1 VKLST
6 SSIPRGGISSHSI
19 RRPATVII
27 LMIAIVVVGVLAYTQ
42 LATNLLPDITYPMV
56 KVYVTWRGATPEEI
70 EDNIATI
77 IERKVATVDDLDY
90 MESQCTEGLYAL
102 QVNFTY
108 NADRDVAFQD
118 VLSKLGQVRKNL
130 PRDAEEPL
138 VFKADPSQL
147 PVMDM
152 LITSDQMDLTKL
164 RTYVENELQDHF
176 TAIEGTAGTEITGGL
191 KREIRVHIDP
201 IQLQGYG
208 LSVDKV
214 AQRLKDENLELLG
227 GRVTSERRDYIVRTV
242 GEFSNVNEIG
252 NLIIAKGKNEGI
264 VLLKDIADVKDA
276 FAVQRVK
283 NKLDQVEGVKLSVFK
298 QTGANTIE
306 VSDKVASK
314 LEDLKSIIPPSIKL
328 DIIYDQAEYIRSAV
342 SGVRDAALIAAFLV
356 ILITAFFLTGWKR
369 VLIVSLTLPVT
380 LLGTLF
386 FMQLLN
392 FSINIFTLGGL
403 VVAITVLLDNCI
415 VVLENITRI
424 QEEEP
429 EEKYPVQKGAEQVSG
444 AVITATLT
452 FIALFLPF
460 LLVSGFVS
468 LLFSELIITVA
479 ITISLSL
486 VVALTLTPTLT
497 SLLFQEGKP
506 IEVKV
511 GLISRLAYKF
521 IQLIIKPYQPL
532 LKWSLKLRWIVVLI
546 TLGLFFVG
554 MFFLNE
560 IGSEFLPKADDGLIT
575 IKIKMPTGSSMEQ
588 THKVI
593 LQIEDFV
600 KQQPYIEKYSSLS
613 GGKIWGLVTYEIANE
628 GEVNIQL
635 VDPTKRTKTTDE
647 YVEWLTPLIQS
658 RNGGIKYPG
667 LKMKTFHTKLKG
679 IKQTGEFDIE
689 VEVIAPRSE
698 PIENIYE
705 NASRVSGLLKKV
717 EGLTGVDIS
726 IDITK
731 PEYQIFVDRT
741 KAIDQ
746 GLSVNQVASTIKSS
760 IDGNVATQFKEG
772 GYYYPIRIVVDET
785 DIKSISDVENLS
797 IYPSNGSKIRL
808 NTIAKVE
815 QRSGPLQI
823 DRKDQNRVIK
833 ATANVSGKTVG
844 EATAEIQK
852 LLSTFSLPAGYKIN
866 FGGQSQMLSENFNT
880 MIIILLIAM
889 FFAYVVLVINF
900 EDFIKPFIILIRVP
914 LSLIGVSL
922 ALYLTNQPI
931 GVTVMI
937 GFIILAGIEINQ
949 GVILITF
956 IDDLRKV
963 EHPGSSGKG
972 LDLVDAIQKAAVA
985 RLRPILMT
993 DIVGIVGLLPLALSI
1008 GEGTELLKP
1017 MAIAVIG
1024 GLIFGLLLVFLFLPA
1039 LYYIFEKRKEK
1050 LLTIK

>member
-1 VKLST
+1 VNLSVT
-6 SSIPRGGISSHSI
+6 AIKK
-19 RRPATVII
+19 PASVII
-27 LMIAIVVVGVLAYTQ
+27 IMIAIVVVGVLGYTQ
-42 LATNLLPDITYPMV
+42 LAINLLPDITYPMV
-56 KVYVTWRGATPEEI
+56 KVYVTWHGATPEEI

-77 IERKVATVDDLDY
+77 IERKVATVDNLDF
-90 MESQCTEGLYAL
+90 METQCTEGLYAL

-108 NADRDVAFQD
+108 NANRDIAYQD

-147 PVMDM
+147 PVMDL

-176 TAIEGTAGTEITGGL
+176 TSIEGTAGTEITGGL
-191 KREIRVHIDP
+191 KREIRVHINP
-201 IQLQGYG
+201 VKLQGYG
-208 LSVDKV
+208 LSVDKI

-242 GEFSNVNEIG
+242 GEFSKVSELE
-252 NLIIAKGKNEGI
+252 NLIIAKGKNEGV
-264 VLLKDIADVKDA
+264 VLLKDIAEVKDA
-276 FAVQRVK
+276 YVVQRLK
-283 NKLDQVEGVKLSVFK
+283 NKLNQQEGVKLSVFK

-306 VSDKVASK
+306 VSELVIKK
-314 LEDLKSIIPPSIKL
+314 LEELKSIIPPSIKL
-328 DIIYDQAEYIRSAV
+328 DVIYDQAEYIRASVA
-342 SGVRDAALIAAFLV
+342 GVRDAALIAALLV
-356 ILITAFFLTGWKR
+356 VLVTAFFLTGWKR
-369 VLIVSLTLPVT
+369 VVIVTLTLPVT
-380 LLGTLF
+380 LLGTFF

-429 EEKYPVQKGAEQVSG
+429 EELNPVQKGATQVSG
-444 AVITATLT
+444 AVLTATLT

-468 LLFSELIITVA
+468 LLFSELILTVA
-479 ITISLSL
+479 ITITLSL
-486 VVALTLTPTLT
+486 IVALTLTPTLT
-497 SLLFQEGKP
+497 SLFFKEGKP
-506 IEVKV
+506 VHVKKGIV
-511 GLISRLAYKF
+511 SKIADGLISS
-521 IQLIIKPYQPL
+521 IIKPYKPI
-532 LKWSLKLRWIVVLI
+532 LKWSLKFRWIVVLI
-546 TLGLFFVG
+546 TLGFFFVG
-554 MFFLNE
+554 MIFLNK

-575 IKIKMPTGSSMEQ
+575 IKIKMPTGSSMEE

-593 LQIEDFV
+593 SQIENYV
-600 KQQPYIEKYSSLS
+600 KDQPSIEKFSSLS

-635 VDPTKRTKTTDE
+635 APPSERLQTTDE
-647 YVEWLTPLIQS
+647 YVEWFTPLVQQ
-658 RNGGIKYPG
+658 NIKFPG
-667 LKMKTFHTKLKG
+667 LKMKVFHTKLKG

-698 PIENIYE
+698 PIENIYD
-705 NASRVSGLLKKV
+705 NATRVSGLLKQV
-717 EGLTGVDIS
+717 DGLTGIDVS

-741 KAIDQ
+741 KAIDL
-746 GLSVNQVASTIKSS
+746 GLSVNQIASTIKSS
-760 IDGNVATQFKEG
+760 IDGNVPTQFKEK
-772 GYYYPIRIVVDET
+772 GYYYPIRIVVDEAN
-785 DIKSISDVENLS
+785 IKSISEVENLS
-797 IYPSNGSKIRL
+797 IYPPNGSKIRL
-808 NTIAKVE
+808 STIAKVE
-815 QRSGPLQI
+815 QRSGPLEI

-833 ATANVSGKTVG
+833 ATANVSGRTVG
-844 EATAEIQK
+844 EATADVQK
-852 LLSTFSLPAGYKIN
+852 LISTFTLPAGYKIN

-922 ALYLTNQPI
+922 ALFLSNQPI

-956 IDDLRKV
+956 IDQLREQGMSV
-963 EHPGSSGKG
+963 I
-972 LDLVDAIQKAAVA
+972 DAIQKAAVV
-985 RLRPILMT
+985 RFRPILMT
-993 DIVGIVGLLPLALSI
+993 DIVGIIGLLPLALSI

-1039 LYYIFEKRKEK
+1039 LYYIFEKRKSRAVIARDDSPEA
-1050 LLTIK
+1050 I

>member
-1 VKLST
+1 
-6 SSIPRGGISSHSI
+6 
-19 RRPATVII
+19 
-27 LMIAIVVVGVLAYTQ
+27 M
-42 LATNLLPDITYPMV
+42 
-56 KVYVTWRGATPEEI
+56 TWHGATPEEI

-77 IERKVATVDDLDY
+77 IERKIATVDDLDY
-90 MESQCTEGLYAL
+90 METQCTEGLYAL

-147 PVMDM
+147 PVMDL

-164 RTYVENELQDHF
+164 RTYVENELQDQF
-176 TAIEGTAGTEITGGL
+176 TSIEGTAGTEITGGL
-191 KREIRVHIDP
+191 KREIRVHINP
-201 IQLQGYG
+201 VKLQGYG

-227 GRVTSERRDYIVRTV
+227 GRVTSARRDYIVRTV
-242 GEFSNVNEIG
+242 GEFSKVSELE
-252 NLIIAKGKNEGI
+252 NLIISKGKNEGL
-264 VLLKDIADVKDA
+264 VLLKDIAEVKDA
-276 FAVQRVK
+276 YAVQRLK
-283 NKLDQVEGVKLSVFK
+283 NKLNRQEGVKLSVFK

-306 VSDKVASK
+306 VSDLVTKK
-314 LEDLKSIIPPSIKL
+314 LKELKTIIPPSINL
-328 DIIYDQAEYIRSAV
+328 DIIYDQADYIRAAV
-342 SGVRDAALIAAFLV
+342 SGVRDAALIAALLV
-356 ILITAFFLTGWKR
+356 VLITAFFLTGWKR
-369 VLIVSLTLPVT
+369 VVIVTLTLPVT
-380 LLGTLF
+380 LLVTFF

-429 EEKYPVQKGAEQVSG
+429 EELNPVQKGATQVSG
-444 AVITATLT
+444 AVLTATLT

-479 ITISLSL
+479 ITITLSL
-486 VVALTLTPTLT
+486 IVALTLTPTLT
-497 SLLFQEGKP
+497 SLLFKKGKQVH
-506 IEVKV
+506 VKKGIV
-511 GLISRLAYKF
+511 SKLADGLIA
-521 IQLIIKPYQPL
+521 LIISPYKPML
-532 LKWSLKLRWIVVLI
+532 RWSLKFRWIVVMI
-546 TLGLFFVG
+546 TLGFFFVG
-554 MFFLNE
+554 MIFLNK

-575 IKIKMPTGSSMEQ
+575 IKIKMPTGSSMEE

-593 LQIEDFV
+593 SQIENFV
-600 KQQPYIEKYSSLS
+600 KDQPSIEKYSSLS

-628 GEVNIQL
+628 GEINIQL
-635 VDPTKRTKTTDE
+635 VKPSKRQKTTDE
-647 YVEWLTPLIQS
+647 YVEWLTPLVQQNVKI
-658 RNGGIKYPG
+658 PG
-667 LKMKTFHTKLKG
+667 LKMKVFHKKLQG

-705 NASRVSGLLKKV
+705 NTTHVSGLLKQV
-717 EGLTGVDIS
+717 DGLTGIDVS

-746 GLSVNQVASTIKSS
+746 GLSVNQIASTIKSS
-760 IDGNVATQFKEG
+760 IDGNVPTQFKEK
-772 GYYYPIRIVVDET
+772 GYYYPIRIVVDEAN
-785 DIKSISDVENLS
+785 IKSISEVENLS
-797 IYPSNGSKIRL
+797 IYPPNGSKIRL

-815 QRSGPLQI
+815 QRSGPLEI

-833 ATANVSGKTVG
+833 ATANVSGRTVG
-844 EATAEIQK
+844 EATADVQK
-852 LLSTFSLPAGYKIN
+852 ALSTFTLPAGYKIN
-866 FGGQSQMLSENFNT
+866 YGGQSQMLSENFQT

-900 EDFIKPFIILIRVP
+900 ENFVKPFIILIRVP

-956 IDDLRKV
+956 IDQLR
-963 EHPGSSGKG
+963 EEGMN
-972 LDLVDAIQKAAVA
+972 LIDATQKAAVV

-993 DIVGIVGLLPLALSI
+993 DIVGIIGLLPLALSI

-1017 MAIAVIG
+1017 MVIAVIG
-1024 GLIFGLLLVFLFLPA
+1024 GLVFGLILVFLFLPA
-1039 LYYIFEKRKEK
+1039 LYYIFEKRKETK
-1050 LLTIK
+1050 AVNAV

>member
-1 VKLST
+1 MKLSVAA
-6 SSIPRGGISSHSI
+6 IK
-19 RRPATVII
+19 RPAAVII
-27 LMIAIVVVGVLAYTQ
+27 LMVAIVVVGVLGYTQ

-130 PRDAEEPL
+130 PKDAEEPL

-147 PVMDM
+147 PVMDL

-164 RTYVENELQDHF
+164 RTYVENELQDQF
-176 TAIEGTAGTEITGGL
+176 TSIEGTAGTEITGGL

-201 IQLQGYG
+201 IKLQGYG
-208 LSVDKV
+208 LSVDKI

-227 GRVTSERRDYIVRTV
+227 GRVTSSRRDYIVRTV
-242 GEFSNVNEIG
+242 GEFSKVGELE
-252 NLIIAKGKNEGI
+252 NLIISKGKNEGL

-276 FAVQRVK
+276 YSVQRLK
-283 NKLDQVEGVKLSVFK
+283 NKLNQIEGVKLSVFK

-306 VSDKVASK
+306 VSDLVTKK
-314 LEDLKSIIPPSIKL
+314 LVELKSIIPPSIKL
-328 DIIYDQAEYIRSAV
+328 DIIYDQAEYIRAAV
-342 SGVRDAALIAAFLV
+342 AGVRDAALIAALLV
-356 ILITAFFLTGWKR
+356 VLITAFFLTGWKR
-369 VLIVSLTLPVT
+369 VVIVSLTLPVT
-380 LLGTLF
+380 LLGTFF

-429 EEKYPVQKGAEQVSG
+429 DEPNPVQKGATQVSG
-444 AVITATLT
+444 AVLTATLT

-479 ITISLSL
+479 ITITLSL
-486 VVALTLTPTLT
+486 VVALTLTPTLA
-497 SLLFQEGKP
+497 SLFFPQSGAFAKEGKP
-506 IEVKV
+506 VHVKK
-511 GLISRLAYKF
+511 GIISKLADGF
-521 IQLIIKPYQPL
+521 ISLIITPYKPIL
-532 LKWSLKLRWIVVLI
+532 RWSLRFRWIVVLI
-546 TLGLFFVG
+546 TLGFFFVG
-554 MFFLNE
+554 MIFLNK

-575 IKIKMPTGSSMEQ
+575 IKIKMPTGSSMEE

-593 LQIEDFV
+593 SQLENFV
-600 KQQPYIEKYSSLS
+600 KEQPSIDKYSSLS

-635 VDPTKRTKTTDE
+635 VNPAKRPETTDE
-647 YVEWLTPLIQS
+647 YVEWLTPLVQQ
-658 RNGGIKYPG
+658 NVKFPG
-667 LKMKTFHTKLKG
+667 LKMKVFHTKLKG

-689 VEVIAPRSE
+689 AEVIAPRSE
-698 PIENIYE
+698 RIENIYE
-705 NASRVSGLLKKV
+705 NATRVSGLLKQV
-717 EGLTGVDIS
+717 DGLTGIDVS

-746 GLSVNQVASTIKSS
+746 GLSVNQVANTIKSS
-760 IDGNVATQFKEG
+760 IDGNVPTQFKEK

-785 DIKSISDVENLS
+785 DIKSINDVENLS
-797 IYPSNGSKIRL
+797 IYPNNGSKIRL

-815 QRSGPLQI
+815 QRSGPLEI

-833 ATANVSGKTVG
+833 ATANVTGRTVG
-844 EATAEIQK
+844 EATADVRK
-852 LLSTFSLPAGYKIN
+852 ALSTFSLPAGYKIN
-866 FGGQSQMLSENFNT
+866 FGGQSQMLRENFNT

-956 IDDLRKV
+956 IDQLR
-963 EHPGSSGKG
+963 EQGMS
-972 LDLVDAIQKAAVA
+972 LIDAIQKAAVV

-993 DIVGIVGLLPLALSI
+993 DIVGIIGLLPLALSV

-1024 GLIFGLLLVFLFLPA
+1024 GLVFGLLLVFLFLPA
-1039 LYYIFEKRKEK
+1039 LYFIFEKRK
-1050 LLTIK
+1050 IKVVIARNPSVDG

>member
-1 VKLST
+1 MNITVAAIK
-6 SSIPRGGISSHSI
+6 
-19 RRPATVII
+19 RPVSVII
-27 LMIAIVVVGVLAYTQ
+27 LMIAIVVVGILGYTQ
-42 LATNLLPDITYPMV
+42 LATNLLPDITYPMI

-70 EDNIATI
+70 EDNIATV
-77 IERKVATVDDLDY
+77 IERKVATVDNLDY
-90 MESQCTEGLYAL
+90 METQCTEGLYAL

-108 NADRDVAFQD
+108 NADRDIAYQD

-130 PRDAEEPL
+130 PKDAEEPL

-147 PVMDM
+147 PVMDL

-176 TAIEGTAGTEITGGL
+176 TSIQGTAGTEITGGL

-201 IQLQGYG
+201 IKLQGYG

-227 GRVTSERRDYIVRTV
+227 GRVTSARRDYIVRTV
-242 GEFSNVNEIG
+242 GEFSKVSELE
-252 NLIIAKGKNEGI
+252 NLIISKGKNEGL

-276 FAVQRVK
+276 YAVQRLK
-283 NKLDQVEGVKLSVFK
+283 TKMNSQEGVKLSVFK

-306 VSDKVASK
+306 VSDLVTKK
-314 LEDLKSIIPPSIKL
+314 LVELKSIIPPSIKL
-328 DIIYDQAEYIRSAV
+328 DIIYDQAEYIRAAV
-342 SGVRDAALIAAFLV
+342 SGVRDALLIAAILV
-356 ILITAFFLTGWKR
+356 ILVTALFLSGWKK
-369 VLIVSLTLPVT
+369 VFIVVLTLPVT
-380 LLGTLF
+380 LLGTFF
-386 FMQLLN
+386 FMNLLN
-392 FSINIFTLGGL
+392 FSINIFSLGGL
-403 VVAITVLLDNCI
+403 VLAITVLLDDAV

-424 QEEEP
+424 HEEEP
-429 EEKYPVQKGAEQVSG
+429 DEKHPVEKGSTQVSK
-444 AVITATLT
+444 AVTMATFT

-460 LLVSGFVS
+460 LLIPG
-468 LLFSELIITVA
+468 
-479 ITISLSL
+479 
-486 VVALTLTPTLT
+486 LT
-497 SLLFQEGKP
+497 SLLFHELIIIIAIALALSRTVSQTVTPSITALLFPEDKP
-506 IEVKV
+506 ALVKK
-511 GLISRLAYKF
+511 GIISKF
-521 IQLIIKPYQPL
+521 IDKMLSKLIIIYKPL
-532 LKWSLKLRWIVVLI
+532 LKFSLKFRWSVMLVV
-546 TLGLFFVG
+546 LGLFVLG
-554 MFFLNE
+554 IFFLQK
-560 IGSEFLPKADDGLIT
+560 IGTEFLPKADDGLIT
-575 IKIKMPTGSSMEQ
+575 IKLKMPTGSSMEE

-593 LQIEDFV
+593 SQVDNFV

-635 VDPTKRTKTTDE
+635 VNPAKRPKTTDE
-647 YVEWLTPLIQS
+647 YVEWLTPLVQQ
-658 RNGGIKYPG
+658 NVKFPG
-667 LKMKTFHTKLKG
+667 LKMKVFHTKLKG

-705 NASRVSGLLKKV
+705 NATRVSGLLKQV
-717 EGLTGVDIS
+717 DGLTGIDVS

-746 GLSVNQVASTIKSS
+746 GLSVNQVANTIKSS
-760 IDGNVATQFKEG
+760 IDGNVPTQFKEK

-797 IYPSNGSKIRL
+797 VYPNNGSKIRL

-815 QRSGPLQI
+815 QRSGPLEI
-823 DRKDQNRVIK
+823 DRKDQSRVIK
-833 ATANVSGKTVG
+833 ATANVSARTVG
-844 EATAEIQK
+844 EATADVQK
-852 LLSTFSLPAGYKIN
+852 LLSTFTLPAGYKIN
-866 FGGQSQMLSENFNT
+866 FGGQSQMLRENFQT

-889 FFAYVVLVINF
+889 FFAYVILVVNF
-900 EDFIKPFIILIRVP
+900 ESFVKPFMILIRVP

-922 ALYLTNQPI
+922 ALYLTHQPI

-949 GVILITF
+949 GVLLITF
-956 IDDLRKV
+956 IDQLR
-963 EHPGSSGKG
+963 EEGMN
-972 LDLVDAIQKAAVA
+972 LMDAIQKAAVV

-993 DIVGIVGLLPLALSI
+993 DIVGIAGLLPLALSI

-1039 LYYIFEKRKEK
+1039 LYYIFEKRKE
-1050 LLTIK
+1050 IKVVNVV

>member
-1 VKLST
+1 MNITVAAIK
-6 SSIPRGGISSHSI
+6 
-19 RRPATVII
+19 RPVSVII
-27 LMIAIVVVGVLAYTQ
+27 LMIAIVMVGILGYTQ
-42 LATNLLPDITYPMV
+42 LATNLLPDITYPMI

-70 EDNIATI
+70 EDNIATV
-77 IERKVATVDDLDY
+77 IERKVATVDNLDY
-90 MESQCTEGLYAL
+90 METQCTEGLYAL

-108 NADRDVAFQD
+108 NADRDIAYQD
-118 VLSKLGQVRKNL
+118 VLAKLGQVRKNL
-130 PRDAEEPL
+130 PKDAEEPL

-147 PVMDM
+147 PVMDL

-164 RTYVENELQDHF
+164 RTYVENELQDQF
-176 TAIEGTAGTEITGGL
+176 TSIQGTAGTEITGGL

-201 IQLQGYG
+201 IKLQGYG

-227 GRVTSERRDYIVRTV
+227 GRVTSARRDYIVRTV
-242 GEFSNVNEIG
+242 GEFSKVSELE
-252 NLIIAKGKNEGI
+252 NLIISKGKDEGL

-276 FAVQRVK
+276 YAVQRLK
-283 NKLDQVEGVKLSVFK
+283 TKLNSQEGVKLSVFK
-298 QTGANTIE
+298 QTGANTTE
-306 VSDKVASK
+306 VSDLVTKK
-314 LEDLKSIIPPSIKL
+314 LAELKSIIPPSIKL
-328 DIIYDQAEYIRSAV
+328 DIIYDQAEYIRAAV
-342 SGVRDAALIAAFLV
+342 SGVRDALLIAAILV
-356 ILITAFFLTGWKR
+356 ILVTALFLSGWKR
-369 VLIVSLTLPVT
+369 VFIVVLTLPVT
-380 LLGTLF
+380 LLGTFF
-386 FMQLLN
+386 FMNLLN
-392 FSINIFTLGGL
+392 FSINIFSLGGL
-403 VVAITVLLDNCI
+403 VLAITVLLDDAV

-429 EEKYPVQKGAEQVSG
+429 DEKHPVEKGSTQVSK
-444 AVITATLT
+444 AVTMATFT

-460 LLVSGFVS
+460 LLIPG
-468 LLFSELIITVA
+468 
-479 ITISLSL
+479 
-486 VVALTLTPTLT
+486 LT
-497 SLLFQEGKP
+497 SLLFHELIIIIAIALALSRTVSQTVTPSITALLFPEDKP
-506 IEVKV
+506 AFVKK
-511 GLISRLAYKF
+511 GFISKF
-521 IQLIIKPYQPL
+521 IDKMLSKLIIIYKPL
-532 LKWSLKLRWIVVLI
+532 LNISLKFRWSVMLVVF
-546 TLGLFFVG
+546 GLFVLG
-554 MFFLNE
+554 IFFLQK
-560 IGSEFLPKADDGLIT
+560 IGTEFLPKADDGLIT
-575 IKIKMPTGSSMEQ
+575 IKLKMPTGSSMEE

-593 LQIEDFV
+593 SQVDNFV

-635 VDPTKRTKTTDE
+635 VNPAKRPKTTDE
-647 YVEWLTPLIQS
+647 YVEWLTPLVQQ
-658 RNGGIKYPG
+658 NVKFPG
-667 LKMKTFHTKLKG
+667 LKMKVFHTKLKG
-679 IKQTGEFDIE
+679 IKQTGDFDIE

-705 NASRVSGLLKKV
+705 NATRVAGLLKQV
-717 EGLTGVDIS
+717 DGLTGIDVS

-746 GLSVNQVASTIKSS
+746 GLSVNQVANTIKSS
-760 IDGNVATQFKEG
+760 IDGNVPTQFKEK

-797 IYPSNGSKIRL
+797 IYPNNGSKIRL

-815 QRSGPLQI
+815 QRSGPLEI

-833 ATANVSGKTVG
+833 ATANVSGRTVG
-844 EATAEIQK
+844 EATADVQK
-852 LLSTFSLPAGYKIN
+852 LLNTYTLPAGYKIN

-889 FFAYVVLVINF
+889 FFAYVILVVNF
-900 EDFIKPFIILIRVP
+900 ESFLKPLMILIRVP

-922 ALYLTNQPI
+922 ALYLTHQPI

-949 GVILITF
+949 GVLLITF
-956 IDDLRKV
+956 IDQLR
-963 EHPGSSGKG
+963 EQGIS
-972 LDLVDAIQKAAVA
+972 LMDAIQKAAVV

-993 DIVGIVGLLPLALSI
+993 DIVGIAGLLPLALSI

-1024 GLIFGLLLVFLFLPA
+1024 GLMFGLLLVFLFLPA
-1039 LYYIFEKRKEK
+1039 LYYIFEKGKEK
-1050 LLTIK
+1050 KLQAITENIL

>member
-1 VKLST
+1 VNLSA
-6 SSIPRGGISSHSI
+6 SAIKK
-19 RRPATVII
+19 PATVII
-27 LMIAIVVVGVLAYTQ
+27 LMIAFVVVGILGYTQ

-90 MESQCTEGLYAL
+90 METQCTEGLYAL

-108 NADRDVAFQD
+108 NANRDIAYQD

-130 PRDAEEPL
+130 PKDAEEPL

-147 PVMDM
+147 PVMDL

-164 RTYVENELQDHF
+164 RTYVENELQDQF
-176 TAIEGTAGTEITGGL
+176 TSIEGTAGTEITGGL
-191 KREIRVHIDP
+191 KREIRIHINP
-201 IQLQGYG
+201 VKLQGYG
-208 LSVDKV
+208 LSVDKI

-242 GEFSNVNEIG
+242 GEFSKVNELE
-252 NLIIAKGKNEGI
+252 NLIIVKGKNEGL
-264 VLLKDIADVKDA
+264 VLLIDVADVKDA
-276 FAVQRVK
+276 YAIQRLK
-283 NKLDQVEGVKLSVFK
+283 NKLNSQEGVKLSVFK

-306 VSDKVASK
+306 VSDLVSAK
-314 LEDLKSIIPPSIKL
+314 LKELKNVIPPSINL
-328 DIIYDQAEYIRSAV
+328 DIIYDQAEYIRASV
-342 SGVRDAALIAAFLV
+342 SGVRDAALIAGLLV
-356 ILITAFFLTGWKR
+356 VLITAFFLTGWKR
-369 VLIVSLTLPVT
+369 VVIVTLTLPVT
-380 LLGTLF
+380 LLGTFF

-429 EEKYPVQKGAEQVSG
+429 EELNPVQKGATQVSG
-444 AVITATLT
+444 AVLTATLT

-468 LLFSELIITVA
+468 LLFSELILTVA
-479 ITISLSL
+479 ITITLSL
-486 VVALTLTPTLT
+486 IVALTLTPTLT
-497 SLLFQEGKP
+497 SIFFKEGKP
-506 IEVKV
+506 VHVKKGIV
-511 GLISRLAYKF
+511 SKLADGLISS
-521 IQLIIKPYQPL
+521 IIKPYKPIL
-532 LKWSLKLRWIVVLI
+532 NLI
-546 TLGLFFVG
+546 TLVLFFVG
-554 MFFLNE
+554 MIFLNK

-575 IKIKMPTGSSMEQ
+575 IKIKMPTGSSMEE

-593 LQIEDFV
+593 SQIENFV
-600 KQQPYIEKYSSLS
+600 KDQPSIEKYSSLS
-613 GGKIWGLVTYEIANE
+613 GGKILGLVTYEIANE

-635 VDPTKRTKTTDE
+635 VKPSKRQKTTDE
-647 YVEWLTPLIQS
+647 YVEWLTPLVQQNVKI
-658 RNGGIKYPG
+658 PG
-667 LKMKTFHTKLKG
+667 LKMKVFHKKLQG

-705 NASRVSGLLKKV
+705 NTTHVSGLLKQV
-717 EGLTGVDIS
+717 DGLTGIDVS

-731 PEYQIFVDRT
+731 PKYQIFVDRT

-746 GLSVNQVASTIKSS
+746 GLSVNQIASTIKSS
-760 IDGNVATQFKEG
+760 IDGNVPTQFKEK
-772 GYYYPIRIVVDET
+772 GYYYPIRIVVDEAN
-785 DIKSISDVENLS
+785 IKSISEVENLS
-797 IYPSNGSKIRL
+797 IYPPNGSKIRL

-815 QRSGPLQI
+815 QRSGPLEI

-833 ATANVSGKTVG
+833 ATANVSGRTVG
-844 EATAEIQK
+844 EATADVQK
-852 LLSTFSLPAGYKIN
+852 ALSTFTLPAGYKIN
-866 FGGQSQMLSENFNT
+866 YGGQSQMLSENFQT

-900 EDFIKPFIILIRVP
+900 ENFVKPFIILIRVP

-922 ALYLTNQPI
+922 ALYLTNQTI

-956 IDDLRKV
+956 IDQLR
-963 EHPGSSGKG
+963 EEGMN
-972 LDLVDAIQKAAVA
+972 LIDATQKAAVV

-993 DIVGIVGLLPLALSI
+993 DIVGIIGLLPLALSI

-1024 GLIFGLLLVFLFLPA
+1024 GLVFGLILVFLFLPA
-1039 LYYIFEKRKEK
+1039 LYYIFEKRKETK
-1050 LLTIK
+1050 AVNAV